1 MSIKIAITNE
11 KGGCGKTT
19 SAVNISAILAERGYR
34 VLLADV
40 DPQSYA
46 TMYYGL
52 YNTDDPSLYD
62 AITGVWPVN
71 DAIVKTVFGVDVLK
85 SNTKLMK
92 LEEKD
97 KVQKII
103 KELKSVNL
111 LDEVRQGLNQPNR
124 LYLRYPNNSELIE
137 MSIDFEDE
145 NEENSEQEPESPEK
159 PSDYAERGKTAL
171 RSTEIPQSGLLKN
184 RTPDC
189 GKSEVKSAEISQSR
203 VLKNRSLD
211 FCKTAPNKTE
221 YNKTEYNKTD
231 SQSDGN
237 FDFLMNAD
245 VPEDFA
251 KACISLICEIT
262 TTPLSTVRIGK
273 QVLPS
278 TQVCQALHSLTPEHL
293 QAVYRITKYSNNVRK
308 PKGYLLAL
316 LYNAAQAAPESNL
329 YAQFFAMPPEE
340 HKPSFDIK
348 LYEKYDIFDYL
359 NEERSPEHGT

>member
-52 YNTDDPSLYD
+52 YNADDPSLYD

-85 SNTKLMK
+85 SNTKSMR
-92 LEEKD
+92 LEEM
-97 KVQKII
+97 
-103 KELKSVNL
+103 L
-111 LDEVRQGLNQPNR
+111 
-124 LYLRYPNNSELIE
+124 
-137 MSIDFEDE
+137 
-145 NEENSEQEPESPEK
+145 
-159 PSDYAERGKTAL
+159 
-171 RSTEIPQSGLLKN
+171 
-184 RTPDC
+184 
-189 GKSEVKSAEISQSR
+189 
-203 VLKNRSLD
+203 
-211 FCKTAPNKTE
+211 TE
-221 YNKTEYNKTD
+221 YKLRGRAYNDLLSKLLTPIEND
-231 SQSDGN
+231 YDYIII
-237 FDFLMNAD
+237 D

>member
-1 MSIKIAITNE
+1 MNTKRYTLSDAHSTQFYQLPKWLVALRVEAEISNEAILLYTYLRDRVQLSITNKWIDDNGEAYLYFKREQME
-11 KGGCGKTT
+11 KLLGCK
-19 SAVNISAILAERGYR
+19 
-34 VLLADV
+34 
-40 DPQSYA
+40 
-46 TMYYGL
+46 
-52 YNTDDPSLYD
+52 
-62 AITGVWPVN
+62 
-71 DAIVKTVFGVDVLK
+71 
-85 SNTKLMK
+85 
-92 LEEKD
+92 KD

-124 LYLRYPNNSELIE
+124 LYLRYPDNSELIE

-145 NEENSEQEPESPEK
+145 ENGEQEPESPEK

-171 RSTEIPQSGLLKN
+171 RSTEIP
-184 RTPDC
+184 
-189 GKSEVKSAEISQSR
+189 QSR

-245 VPEDFA
+245 VPENFA

-340 HKPSFDIK
+340 HKPSYDIK

>member
-1 MSIKIAITNE
+1 MNTKRYTLSDAHSTQFYQLPKWLVALRVEAEISNEAILLYTYLRDRVQLSITNKWIDDNGEAYLYFKREQME
-11 KGGCGKTT
+11 KLLGCK
-19 SAVNISAILAERGYR
+19 
-34 VLLADV
+34 
-40 DPQSYA
+40 
-46 TMYYGL
+46 
-52 YNTDDPSLYD
+52 
-62 AITGVWPVN
+62 
-71 DAIVKTVFGVDVLK
+71 
-85 SNTKLMK
+85 
-92 LEEKD
+92 KD

-124 LYLRYPNNSELIE
+124 LYLRYPDNSELIE

-145 NEENSEQEPESPEK
+145 DEENGEQEPESPEK

-171 RSTEIPQSGLLKN
+171 RSTEIPQSGL
-184 RTPDC
+184 
-189 GKSEVKSAEISQSR
+189 
-203 VLKNRSLD
+203 LKNRSLD

>member
-1 MSIKIAITNE
+1 MNTKRYTLSDAHSTQFYQLPKWLVALRVEAEISNEAILLYTYLRDRVQLSITNKWIDDNGEAYLYFKREQME
-11 KGGCGKTT
+11 KLLGCK
-19 SAVNISAILAERGYR
+19 
-34 VLLADV
+34 
-40 DPQSYA
+40 
-46 TMYYGL
+46 
-52 YNTDDPSLYD
+52 
-62 AITGVWPVN
+62 
-71 DAIVKTVFGVDVLK
+71 
-85 SNTKLMK
+85 
-92 LEEKD
+92 KD

-124 LYLRYPNNSELIE
+124 LYLRYPDNSELIE
-137 MSIDFEDE
+137 MSSDFEDE
-145 NEENSEQEPESPEK
+145 DEENGEQEPESPEK

-171 RSTEIPQSGLLKN
+171 RSTEIP
-184 RTPDC
+184 
-189 GKSEVKSAEISQSR
+189 QSR

-251 KACISLICEIT
+251 KACIFLICEIT

-340 HKPSFDIK
+340 HKPSYDIK

>member
-52 YNTDDPSLYD
+52 YNADDPSLYD

-85 SNTKLMK
+85 SNTKSMR
-92 LEEKD
+92 LEEM
-97 KVQKII
+97 
-103 KELKSVNL
+103 L
-111 LDEVRQGLNQPNR
+111 
-124 LYLRYPNNSELIE
+124 
-137 MSIDFEDE
+137 
-145 NEENSEQEPESPEK
+145 
-159 PSDYAERGKTAL
+159 
-171 RSTEIPQSGLLKN
+171 
-184 RTPDC
+184 
-189 GKSEVKSAEISQSR
+189 
-203 VLKNRSLD
+203 
-211 FCKTAPNKTE
+211 TE
-221 YNKTEYNKTD
+221 YKLRGRAYNDLLSKLLTPIENNYD
-231 SQSDGN
+231 YIIIDCPPQGYKLLEN
-237 FDFLMNAD
+237 VQRYAD
-245 VPEDFA
+245 Y
-251 KACISLICEIT
+251 ILIPMIPDEF
-262 TTPLSTVRIGK
+262 
-273 QVLPS
+273 
-278 TQVCQALHSLTPEHL
+278 ALHSLRIKAESLIEIRRTINPHL
-293 QAVYRITKYSNNVRK
+293 RLLGGLIIMDEKNGTKAIYRDALQSQDVIPFFSATVRK
-308 PKGYLLAL
+308 NITLSRAINAHEPINTKEYLLAL